1 MQGAY
6 LYSSKAR
13 KRHSDW
19 LASEQAGSDNERKV
33 TQKWPLRSRE
43 SIQELYYVA
52 AAAAAARLVNRAARS
67 VGRPVCRP
75 VDHDSAEYKSDQ
87 SILRKTCPHSQ
98 SVPPSSSFHSSRR
111 PRVFF
116 WQRRRKRRFL
126 FRILSIRVLELGE
139 LYYSKLHEVARSR
152 TFVLCGPGA
161 RPNQIQLAYAF
172 YTH

>member
-1 MQGAY
+1 MLSCARCLPLFLQSPEAALGLAGERACGLGQRTQSNAKVAPPPQPRVHSGAV
-6 LYSSKAR
+6 LCCGGG
-13 KRHSDW
+13 DG
-19 LASEQAGSDNERKV
+19 EVGQ
-33 TQKWPLRSRE
+33 SRP
-43 SIQELYYVA
+43 
-52 AAAAAARLVNRAARS
+52 
-67 VGRPVCRP
+67 GRPVCRP

-98 SVPPSSSFHSSRR
+98 SVPPSSSLHSSRR

-139 LYYSKLHEVARSR
+139 LYSKRREVARSR

-161 RPNQIQLAYAF
+161 HPNQIQLAYAF